1 MSIFMPLGRRVLEN
15 VKIQRRSQT
24 LKSAAQ
30 QQQSTATTTS
40 QKKRRNTVT
49 VTATT
54 LLCAHAF
61 CSRFKKRD
69 HCVVLVSSP
78 L

>member
-1 MSIFMPLGRRVLEN
+1 MPLGRRVLEN

-30 QQQSTATTTS
+30 QQQSQK
-40 QKKRRNTVT
+40 QKKKRNTVT

>member
-1 MSIFMPLGRRVLEN
+1 MPLGRRVLEN

-40 QKKRRNTVT
+40 QKT
-49 VTATT
+49 
-54 LLCAHAF
+54 
-61 CSRFKKRD
+61 KKKKGEIQ
-69 HCVVLVSSP
+69 
-78 L
+78 

>member
-1 MSIFMPLGRRVLEN
+1 MPLGRRVLEN

-40 QKKRRNTVT
+40 QKTKKKKEKYSNSNSNNSIVRPRV
-49 VTATT
+49 
-54 LLCAHAF
+54 LFAF
-61 CSRFKKRD
+61 
-69 HCVVLVSSP
+69 
-78 L
+78 